1 MKSPVVTP
9 SFFTSVTRELQLH
22 ARGLQFCAWSR
33 VAVCGVFR
41 ARARRLEDRASESR
55 KDSDRV
61 CNTRPGHKYRCVTVS
76 CSLSCYS
83 VRVAMLMYGMSE

>member
-1 MKSPVVTP
+1 MVTP